1 MCGYVCQKQRLLIP
15 VRNLPWPHDGAFKS
29 KYTPCKIASICDSD
43 PRTEERYRRKRC
55 GHEFSI
61 PLK

>member
-55 GHEFSI
+55 GH
-61 PLK
+61 